1 MTIPCFG
8 DLVLRKKT
16 MGLDVVELVLE
27 AEDEFAVPIEG
38 DIVPSR
44 VGELY
49 DAVIAALRKHQPER
63 FQADPSYQDKVWEQF
78 RAMIATQLGISP
90 EKVVKTAH
98 FVSDLGCN

>member
-1 MTIPCFG
+1 
-8 DLVLRKKT
+8 
-16 MGLDVVELVLE
+16 MGLDLVELVLE

-38 DIVPSR
+38 DNVPSR

-49 DAVIAALRKHQPER
+49 DAVVEALSKHHPER
-63 FQADPSYQDKVWEQF
+63 FQADPSYQEQVWEQL

-90 EKVVKTAH
+90 EKVVKSAH